1 VYFGFGNALK
11 RPEATEA
18 IAQTKDRKR
27 VKDEMLLELSVHG
40 HIQAFLENLR
50 VPSFHGF
57 EPPHPQAV
65 SDISTLV
72 FWLQLSLPRLALSQ
86 TTYFRLLDLWF

>member
-18 IAQTKDRKR
+18 IAQNQDRKR

-40 HIQAFLENLR
+40 RYFEASLENLR
-50 VPSFHGF
+50 VP
-57 EPPHPQAV
+57 
-65 SDISTLV
+65 
-72 FWLQLSLPRLALSQ
+72 RLCLC
-86 TTYFRLLDLWF
+86 